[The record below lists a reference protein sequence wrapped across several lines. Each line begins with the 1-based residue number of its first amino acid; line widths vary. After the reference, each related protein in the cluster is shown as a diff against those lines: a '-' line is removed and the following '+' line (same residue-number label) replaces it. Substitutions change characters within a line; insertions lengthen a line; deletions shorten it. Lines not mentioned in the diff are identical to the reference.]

1 MSVATLTTF
10 CVYLVGMLLIG
21 SFAYRS
27 THNLT
32 DYLIGGRR
40 LGAGVTALSAGASDM
55 SGWLLLGLPGAIY
68 VSGIQEAWIVVGLVA
83 GAWFNW
89 TYVARPLRVVTG
101 ELNCLTLPDY
111 FEVRFDD
118 HSKMLRLVSAIVILL
133 FFTFYAASGM
143 VAGARLFSASFDLS
157 YLTALIIGAVVIVG
171 YTAVGGFLAVSW
183 TDFIQGLLM
192 ALALVVVPVVM
203 LVQMGGVGNAV
214 DMLNGLDPTY
224 LNMVGGVSFMG
235 VISLMAWGLGYF
247 GQPHILARFM
257 AIGSPDNM
265 MNARRIGMTWMIV
278 ATVAAVLVGL
288 IGIAYL
294 SWVNQPLA
302 SNDAEQVFIVL
313 TQLVF
318 NPWIGGVLLAAI
330 LAAIMSTID
339 SQLLV
344 SSSAL
349 SEDFYKTWIR
359 PEASDRQLVIVGRMT
374 VILIA
379 LVAIIIALDPES
391 KVLALVS
398 YAWAGLGA
406 SFGPVVLISIYWKQM
421 SRNGALLGMIT
432 GAVTVVVWKQLEGG
446 PFDLFELYEILPGFL
461 FACLAIF
468 LGSKMGAGADQKV
481 MARFERAFHTSRLMR
496 GS

>member
-10 CVYLVGMLLIG
+10 CLYIAGMLLIG
-21 SFAYRS
+21 SVAWKS
-27 THNLT
+27 THNLG
-32 DYLIGGRR
+32 DYLLGGRR

-68 VSGIQEAWIVVGLVA
+68 VSGIRESWIVVGLVI

-89 TYVARPLRVVTG
+89 TYVARPLRVVTE

-111 FEVRFDD
+111 FEIRFAD
-118 HSKMLRLVSAIVILL
+118 HSKLLRLVSAVIILL
-133 FFTFYAASGM
+133 FFTFYAASGL
-143 VAGARLFSASFDLS
+143 VAGARLFAASFELS
-157 YLTALIIGAVVIVG
+157 YLTALLIGAVVIVG

-183 TDFIQGLLM
+183 TDFVQGLLM
-192 ALALVVVPVVM
+192 LLALVVVPVVM
-203 LVQMGGVGNAV
+203 VVQMGGPAETLAL
-214 DMLNGLDPTY
+214 LNGLNPDY
-224 LNMVGGVSFMG
+224 VDMVGGVSFMG

-257 AIGSPDNM
+257 AIGNPDNVPD
-265 MNARRIGMTWMIV
+265 ARRIGMGWMIV
-278 ATVAAVLVGL
+278 TTLGAVAVGL

-294 SWVNQPLA
+294 AWVGQPLA
-302 SNDAEQVFIVL
+302 SNESEQVFIVL
-313 TQLVF
+313 TQLIF

-349 SEDFYKTWIR
+349 SEDFYKTWLR
-359 PEASDRQLVIVGRMT
+359 PEASDRQLVIVGRVT
-374 VILIA
+374 VLIIAAVA
-379 LVAIIIALDPES
+379 LLIALDPES
-391 KVLALVS
+391 KVLGLVS

-406 SFGPVVLISIYWKQM
+406 SFGPVVLISIYWRQM
-421 SRNGALLGMIT
+421 TRNGALLGMIT

-446 PFDLFELYEILPGFL
+446 LFDVYELLPGFL
-461 FACLAIF
+461 FACLAIVI
-468 LGSKMGAGADQKV
+468 GSKFAT
-481 MARFERAFHTSRLMR
+481 RN
-496 GS
+496 